1 VRQRNVVLGFVAVV
15 VAVGLAGGLFLAG
28 LSLGGHTSSRN
39 LLREQLPSRV
49 SQALFGPSNLFP
61 LQQEVLESLR
71 TSYYRDVDPKTLE
84 DDTIRGMLAGLDD
97 PYTNYFDPKEF
108 ASFQEHTEGQYS
120 GLGMVVEMKD
130 GFVTVVS
137 TFGDS
142 PAEKA
147 GIVPGDLII
156 SVDGKTTRGVS
167 LDEVV
172 DRIKGPAGTKIKL
185 ETYRLAPGT
194 TTTSAPEAPE
204 DEGAPLHLPE
214 GGTAQDL
221 ELERQA
227 IVVPVV
233 ETEDRTVEG
242 QPVRY
247 IRFTTFT
254 EGSSGE
260 LRKAVDDAVD
270 DGVSA
275 IILDLR
281 ANGGGLLT
289 EAVHVASIFVPEGV
303 ITTTE
308 GLHSPKE
315 VFRAEGRA
323 VTEKMPL
330 YVLVDGYSA
339 SAAEIVAGALKDTD
353 RATLVGEQTFGKGLV
368 QTVEPLSNGG
378 ALKLTSAVYLTPDG
392 NDINKKGI
400 APDVKAPDKPDTEA
414 DETLDKTLELIAS
427 AR

>member
-1 VRQRNVVLGFVAVV
+1 MRSRNAVMGFVAALVV
-15 VAVGLAGGLFLAG
+15 VGLAGGLFLAG

-39 LLREQLPSRV
+39 LLREQLPQRL
-49 SQALFGPSNLFP
+49 SQALFGPANLFP

-71 TSYYRDVDPKTLE
+71 TSYYRDIDPKTLE
-84 DDTIRGMLAGLDD
+84 DDTIRGMLDGLDD

-147 GIVPGDLII
+147 GIVPGDFII

-185 ETYRLAPGT
+185 QTYRLPPGT
-194 TTTSAPEAPE
+194 TTTSLPDASEE
-204 DEGAPLHLPE
+204 EGSLHLPE
-214 GGTAQDL
+214 GGTAKDL
-221 ELERQA
+221 ELERRA

-233 ETEDRTVEG
+233 ETETRTVEG
-242 QPVRY
+242 RPVSY

-254 EGSSGE
+254 EGSSAE
-260 LRKAVDDAVD
+260 LRKAVDAAVKAKT
-270 DGVSA
+270 SA
-275 IILDLR
+275 IVLDLR
-281 ANGGGLLT
+281 SNGGGLLT
-289 EAVHVASIFVPEGV
+289 EAVDAASIFVPEGV

-323 VTEKMPL
+323 ISEDIPL
-330 YVLVDGYSA
+330 YTLVDGYSA

-378 ALKLTSAVYLTPDG
+378 ALKLTSAVYLTPNG
-392 NDINKKGI
+392 TDINKKGI
-400 APDVKAPDKPDTEA
+400 APDVKAPDKPDTKA
-414 DETLDKTLELIAS
+414 DETLDKTLQLIAA